1 MALGYTLIDYSALTQ
16 AVTQLKGIKEEL
28 SKKLNEA
35 QAEMQKSVNN
45 RDIYLSREA
54 KTCQQ
59 QFDQMYTKWA
69 KKFDGYVQEYIEFFE
84 KASKE
89 YTGTSELIDTQA
101 KNINQF
107 ID

>member
-16 AVTQLKGIKEEL
+16 AVTQLKGIKEDL

-54 KTCQQ
+54 KT
-59 QFDQMYTKWA
+59 
-69 KKFDGYVQEYIEFFE
+69 
-84 KASKE
+84 
-89 YTGTSELIDTQA
+89 
-101 KNINQF
+101 
-107 ID
+107 

>member
-1 MALGYTLIDYSALTQ
+1 
-16 AVTQLKGIKEEL
+16 
-28 SKKLNEA
+28 
-35 QAEMQKSVNN
+35 
-45 RDIYLSREA
+45 
-54 KTCQQ
+54 
-59 QFDQMYTKWA
+59 MYTKWA